1 MNELSRVLNG
11 LAADRQSLTVAELLA
26 MESPSAEFEAHI
38 PADVG
43 NDFWVYSVNG
53 NSFNGDFIVV
63 RAPKFMPQIAE
74 DRAQEGL
81 RETVKLVRTFDA
93 STGLQATVEV
103 RGVE

>member
-11 LAADRQSLTVAELLA
+11 LAADRQNLTVAELLA
-26 MESPSAEFEAHI
+26 MESPSAEFEAHVPSDI
-38 PADVG
+38 G
-43 NDFWVYSVNG
+43 GDFWIYSVNG
-53 NSFNGDFIVV
+53 KAFNGDFIVV

-81 RETVKLVRTFDA
+81 RETIKLCKALDT